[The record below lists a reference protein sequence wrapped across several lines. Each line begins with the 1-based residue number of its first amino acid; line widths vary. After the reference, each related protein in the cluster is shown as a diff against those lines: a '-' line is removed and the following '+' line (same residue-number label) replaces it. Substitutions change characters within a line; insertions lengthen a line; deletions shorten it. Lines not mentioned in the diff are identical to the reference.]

1 MAIIYKDGKPV
12 VIPRSEVED
21 APELPEIDLAEDEE
35 HLELSRRRM
44 LRSTFLGTMG
54 AFLIGGTA
62 TFTMFF
68 WPKKVGTFGS
78 TITAG
83 KITDFPAGSV
93 TRFPDGRFFLN
104 HLKEEDGGGFIALY
118 WKCVHLGCTVPWKPD
133 EDGTYKGKTYS
144 GIFHCPCHGS
154 EYLYTGQNFA
164 GPAPRPLDMMEVTF
178 AGGSVKVN
186 TGKITQRQ
194 SFDPKQVAKPA

>member
-1 MAIIYKDGKPV
+1 MSIIYKDGKPV
-12 VIPRSEVED
+12 VIPKSEVENQ
-21 APELPEIDLAEDEE
+21 PEEVEIDYAEEE
-35 HLELSRRRM
+35 QSAELTRRRF
-44 LRSTFLGTMG
+44 LRASFLGTVG
-54 AFLIGGTA
+54 AFLIGGGGTYLLY
-62 TFTMFF
+62 F

-78 TITAG
+78 TLTAG
-83 KITDFPAGSV
+83 KLDAFPAGTV
-93 TRFPDGRFFLN
+93 TRFPDGRFYLI
-104 HLKEEDGGGFIALY
+104 HLKDEDGGGFLALY

-133 EDGTYKGKTYS
+133 EDGTYKGKTYA

-164 GPAPRPLDMMEVTF
+164 GPAPRPLDIMEVTF

-194 SFDPKQVAKPA
+194 AFDPKQVAKP